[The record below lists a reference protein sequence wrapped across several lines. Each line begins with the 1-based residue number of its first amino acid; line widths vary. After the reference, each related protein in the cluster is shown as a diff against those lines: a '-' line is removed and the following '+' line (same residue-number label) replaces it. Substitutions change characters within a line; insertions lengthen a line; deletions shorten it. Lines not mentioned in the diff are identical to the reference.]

1 MKSFFI
7 LILSFCFALA
17 AFAQADSGI
26 ANKARAKRQMVNGL
40 KEGVWIE
47 YMDAAYNATKDSN
60 ALYFSLVHY
69 KAGVQNGV
77 IIRYYKS
84 GKLWSIVPCTTYGNK
99 NGLVKVYYE
108 SGKLEGEVPYT
119 NNKINGVEK
128 VYFDEGAVKAEI
140 QYKDGTKNG
149 VEINYFESGK
159 LASQIP
165 WKDGIMDGK
174 VKEYY
179 ENGGIKSETVI
190 ANDSVISTRQYDVQ
204 GNEIFPQ

>member
-1 MKSFFI
+1 MRAL
-7 LILSFCFALA
+7 LIIVSLCFTLA

-26 ANKARAKRQMVNGL
+26 ANKAKAKHQIINGL

-60 ALYFSLVHY
+60 APYFSLVNY
-69 KAGVQNGV
+69 KAGVQSGV

-84 GKLWSIVPCTTYGNK
+84 GKLWGIVPCTTYGNK

-119 NNKINGVEK
+119 NDKINGVEK
-128 VYFDEGAVKAEI
+128 VYFNDGAIKAEI
-140 QYKDGTKNG
+140 QYKNDTKNG
-149 VEINYFESGK
+149 VEINYFENGK
-159 LASQIP
+159 LASEIP
-165 WKDGIMDGK
+165 WKDGIMDGS

-179 ENGGIKSETVI
+179 EDGGIKSETVI
-190 ANDSVISTRQYDVQ
+190 ANDSVISTRQYDEK